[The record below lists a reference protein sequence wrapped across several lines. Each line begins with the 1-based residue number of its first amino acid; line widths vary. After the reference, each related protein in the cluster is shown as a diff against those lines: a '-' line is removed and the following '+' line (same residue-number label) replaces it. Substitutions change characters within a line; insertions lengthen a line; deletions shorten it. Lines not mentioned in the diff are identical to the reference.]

1 MKKPSNLQYACLD
14 KDTGTTLNSQEH
26 SRPRP
31 CRAMASPTL
40 RLDLFTAI
48 LFFPLGYVANSF
60 SARRGCTRSGAP
72 LPDVESDVA
81 AQLYSPPAHHGNVAV
96 PSVFSDARG
105 QVHNVQFGGFRFN
118 VLVSEPGTLRSGDV
132 HRADQLDMI
141 FEGLVRVTTREN
153 GRDVER
159 EYGAGELVIVPA
171 NTPHIFKAVN
181 RTVMAEWW
189 RGGSFEARYYRP
201 YRKQVDEDL
210 EWRNKCKDLL
220 PMSECSHA
228 VGAGKCPRPHFSK
241 TCARS
246 CGICAGHP
254 PPRGPPGPVL
264 TWTDVKS

>member
-1 MKKPSNLQYACLD
+1 MRVWTKIPVQLSIL
-14 KDTGTTLNSQEH
+14 EH

-105 QVHNVQFGGFRFN
+105 QVHNVRFGGFRFN

-159 EYGAGELVIVPA
+159 EYGAGDLVIVPA